1 MKQPCPS
8 CGKRV
13 DFAKNDRV
21 CPYCGAVYAHSTAE
35 ILSSAHQVDTTNV
48 PPDTIQDE
56 VQPADVP
63 RKATRRTPKK
73 RSPIKIL
80 LTNLMFL
87 GVAVW
92 GVVRLLRLAGVEMP
106 EIRDSRG
113 DVSWHDDSVRESP
126 LQEFEVSVEYPEIS
140 IPDPIENVE
149 LACGEVYA
157 LDAGTLII
165 HDARNATELE
175 GFSADIAPDPGRQ
188 LVSVSYTYTGT
199 EGGPGTAALCMP
211 DGAGQF
217 SMLPATL
224 AGYDTALEET
234 LIDLGITKAIAPGE
248 GWLVFSVPA
257 EVEIGD
263 MTLQLIGTT
272 GEGKVRI
279 IEVSFSTQ

>member
-13 DFAKNDRV
+13 NFEKNDRV
-21 CPYCGAVYAHSTAE
+21 CPKCGAVFTRSTAE
-35 ILSSAHQVDTTNV
+35 VLSAADTVDTTAP
-48 PPDTIQDE
+48 PPDTIQDA
-56 VQPADVP
+56 VQPTDAP
-63 RKATRRTPKK
+63 QTTARPTPKK

-87 GVAVW
+87 GVVVW
-92 GVVRLLRLAGVEMP
+92 GVMRLLRLAGVEMP
-106 EIRDSRG
+106 EIGDSRG
-113 DVSWHDDSVRESP
+113 DASWQDDSVRESP

-149 LACGEVYA
+149 LACGEVYT

-165 HDARNATELE
+165 HGAQNVTELE
-175 GFSADIAPDPGRQ
+175 GFPEDIVLDPGRQ
-188 LVSVSYTYTGT
+188 LVSVSYTYTGI
-199 EGGPGTAALCMP
+199 EGGPGTATLYMP
-211 DGAGQF
+211 DGAGLF

-248 GWLVFSVPA
+248 GRLVFSVPA
-257 EVEIGD
+257 EVEIVD
-263 MTLQLIGTT
+263 MTLQLMGTT